1 MDNNN
6 VSTIMPKKLPS
17 FVNYSGIHFDYNGK
31 LEVFHERFNEVTNK
45 LGNYTKYK
53 ANTFSYEVIC
63 YHKNRE
69 IKYIIDI
76 FENRKGEVYTIES
89 RRLNNCSGFDYHKKI
104 YNLWINLNNYG
115 LVFDETFIKYK
126 ENSNLKNRIP
136 NLPIQT
142 SDNNKLD
149 YKNMDWGDKS
159 GCNLFEEVKEDGAKE
174 KELIS
179 IKNQLDSIHVDDI
192 EHGLYRLIGII
203 NYSEF
208 TDYLKKSKLII
219 QVLNKFCN
227 LNSEFPNRLFLVFI
241 REIIDSYH
249 EEIMKDN
256 LILDYIYTKLNNLIN
271 NDIMNKMLYLYEVQL
286 QSLLILKKLYNF
298 NNGIYKKVL
307 KEKNYNEILSKLIKV
322 TDQEIIKRIAIDVF
336 ELLK

>member
-1 MDNNN
+1 
-6 VSTIMPKKLPS
+6 
-17 FVNYSGIHFDYNGK
+17 HFDYNGK
-31 LEVFHERFNEVTNK
+31 LEVFHEKFNEVTNK
-45 LGNYTKYK
+45 LGHYTKYK

-63 YHKNRE
+63 YHENRE

-76 FENRKGEVYTIES
+76 FENRKGEGYTIES

-179 IKNQLDSIHVDDI
+179 IKNQLDSIHVDD
-192 EHGLYRLIGII
+192 
-203 NYSEF
+203 
-208 TDYLKKSKLII
+208 
-219 QVLNKFCN
+219 
-227 LNSEFPNRLFLVFI
+227 
-241 REIIDSYH
+241 
-249 EEIMKDN
+249 
-256 LILDYIYTKLNNLIN
+256 
-271 NDIMNKMLYLYEVQL
+271 
-286 QSLLILKKLYNF
+286 
-298 NNGIYKKVL
+298 
-307 KEKNYNEILSKLIKV
+307 
-322 TDQEIIKRIAIDVF
+322 
-336 ELLK
+336 